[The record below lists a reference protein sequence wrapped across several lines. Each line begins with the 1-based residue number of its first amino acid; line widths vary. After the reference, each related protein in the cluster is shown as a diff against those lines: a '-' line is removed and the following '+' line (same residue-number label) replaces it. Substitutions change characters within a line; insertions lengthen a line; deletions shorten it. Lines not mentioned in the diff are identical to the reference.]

1 MLKYKID
8 IIKELEKVG
17 FNSYTAKSTR
27 ILSQE
32 TMRKL
37 RRGDTNISLINLNK
51 ICAILEMQP
60 RDLIKYVETEEDEKE
75 ILEKLSKKH

>member
-1 MLKYKID
+1 
-8 IIKELEKVG
+8 
-17 FNSYTAKSTR
+17 
-27 ILSQE
+27 
-32 TMRKL
+32 MRKL

-75 ILEKLSKKH
+75 ILEKLSKKQ

>member
-17 FNSYTAKSTR
+17 FTSYTAKKTR
-27 ILSQE
+27 VLSQE

-37 RRGDTNISLINLNK
+37 KNGDTNISLKSLNR
-51 ICAILEMQP
+51 ICTILEMQP
-60 RDLIKYVETEEDEKE
+60 RDLIKYVETEEDEKV
-75 ILEKLSKKH
+75 LEKILKK